1 MVQVESLCL
10 DMNWVLARKSSLL
23 NTIIERTDSQ
33 KVNNHVNHDILSFMG
48 SRSLQHVIK
57 ITANLSKYHIAGII
71 NMSDNSFHGA
81 QIVL

>member
-1 MVQVESLCL
+1 MVQVESLSL
-10 DMNWVLARKSSLL
+10 DMNWGFARKSSLL
-23 NTIIERTDSQ
+23 NTIVERTDSQ
-33 KVNNHVNHDILSFMG
+33 KVNNHDILSFMG

-57 ITANLSKYHIAGII
+57 ITANLSKHHIAGII